1 MKVVLDESY
10 HRTIL
15 GLPVYM
21 WIGFVSILNVILLV
35 MFGGLVYWWL
45 TDSQFTKDESE
56 YTYSFEEPEQKHEEI
71 MVIQKESP
79 KIRVWSWKGGASVKK
94 EQLRETIKA
103 VINRLP
109 LESTNETMVDLL
121 METAAVETHRG
132 LYMTQMKNGP
142 ARGIYQ
148 MEVRTIEDTLAWLKY
163 TNKELYSSVQA
174 FYNKKESEEW
184 NYCHNVPWQ
193 TAMAVAYYIRMG
205 KEAINNNNDRE
216 SRAAIYKK
224 IWNTYKGATT
234 IEVYYSKS
242 DQFA

>member
-132 LYMTQMKNGP
+132 TYH
-142 ARGIYQ
+142 RGYFSMAQIY
-148 MEVRTIEDTLAWLKY
+148 
-163 TNKELYSSVQA
+163 
-174 FYNKKESEEW
+174 
-184 NYCHNVPWQ
+184 
-193 TAMAVAYYIRMG
+193 
-205 KEAINNNNDRE
+205 
-216 SRAAIYKK
+216 
-224 IWNTYKGATT
+224 
-234 IEVYYSKS
+234 
-242 DQFA
+242 